1 MNATHITR
9 RFLISTALLVP
20 LAAHAAPGRKAAKQ
34 PNFLLFFPDQFR
46 FDWIHNPAIPVN
58 TPNLDMLAA
67 RGVRFT
73 KAYSASPICAPARS
87 CLAAG
92 RSYDE
97 CNVPHNFVNYPLAQ
111 DTYYHRL
118 RSAGYYVGACG
129 KLDLNKANL
138 DQGVDGRKD
147 MAAWGFDDM
156 VNCGGKGDAVRNWD
170 KTKTPHEPYMAFL
183 QSRGLADAYAA
194 DINSRGGGAA
204 GVQDYA
210 KTYNSPLPDD
220 AYEDNWIG
228 QTGLDLLH
236 RFPAGKPWHLMV
248 NFAGPH
254 DPEDITARMKD
265 AVKDRTFPQPINS
278 TQLDPDTH
286 NRIRQN
292 YTAMVENIDRWVGI
306 YIDELKRRGEFEN
319 TIFVFSSDHGEMLGD
334 LNRWA
339 KSVPYEASVC
349 VPLIIS
355 GPGIKPAQSDVLVSV
370 PDVAATFLDYAQ
382 AQPATGMTAL
392 SLRRLLEGK
401 TATHRD
407 HVTSGL
413 YNWRLVSDGRYK
425 LIRGF
430 DPKLRSPG
438 GSVPNGATAPLIL
451 FDLKDDPHEEKNI
464 AEAEPQ
470 VVERLQKWMP
480 QPSPDPSYGI
490 PSKLGGG

>member
-1 MNATHITR
+1 MLA
-9 RFLISTALLVP
+9 P
-20 LAAHAAPGRKAAKQ
+20 MAAHAQTG
-34 PNFLLFFPDQFR
+34 PNTGKRPNLLFFFPDQFR
-46 FDWIHNPAIPVN
+46 FDWIHNPKIPVH
-58 TPNLDMLAA
+58 TPNLDSMAA
-67 RGVRFT
+67 RGMRFD

-92 RSYDE
+92 RDYDA
-97 CNVPHNFVNYPLAQ
+97 CNVPTNFVNYPLDQ

-118 RSAGYYVGACG
+118 QAAGYYVGACG
-129 KLDLNKANL
+129 KLDLNKAVL
-138 DQGVDGRKD
+138 DQGIDGRKD

-156 VNCGGKGDAVRNWD
+156 VNCGGKGDAVRNWE
-170 KTKTPHEPYMAFL
+170 KTKKPHEPYMAFL
-183 QSRGLADAYAA
+183 AGLGLADAYAA

-210 KTYNSPLPDD
+210 KTYPSPLPDD

-228 QTGLDLLH
+228 RTGLDLLH

-254 DPEDITARMKD
+254 DPEDITARMKET
-265 AVKDRTFPQPINS
+265 VKDRVFPQPIDS
-278 TQLDPDTH
+278 TQLTPETH
-286 NRIRQN
+286 NKIRQN
-292 YTAMVENIDRWVGI
+292 YTAMVENVDRWVGL
-306 YIDELKRRGEFEN
+306 YVDELKRRGELEN

-349 VPLIIS
+349 VPLIIA
-355 GPGIKPAQSDVLVSV
+355 GPGIKPRQDSALVSV

-382 AQPATGMTAL
+382 AEPTTGMTAR
-392 SLRRLLEGK
+392 SLRAFLEGR
-401 TATHRD
+401 THVHRD

-430 DPKLRSPG
+430 DPKRTSPG
-438 GSVPNGATAPLIL
+438 GSLPNGATGPLIL
-451 FDLKDDPHEEKNI
+451 YDLKSDPREETDI
-464 AEAEPQ
+464 ADSMPG
-470 VVERLQKWMP
+470 VVARLAQWMP
-480 QPSPDPSYGI
+480 QPNPSPDYGVPAI
-490 PSKLGGG
+490 LGQRG